1 MTDLFDPGA
10 PPVVEALDGGTID
23 CDILIIGSGMGGGTL
38 AHATRD
44 SGARVLGVE
53 RGDFLPRED
62 ANWSPVE
69 VFQRRRYKNA
79 EKWYDA
85 ATGSPLQP
93 GHGRIVGAHVRA
105 AQRTGLDLPG
115 GGVWRC
121 GDRQLAVAK
130 LPAEAGAQQG
140 RVPARLRRGHSPHS
154 GALRP
159 PRRRAVPAGPDHHPP
174 PEGPEH
180 RRGADVT

>member
-44 SGARVLGVE
+44 SGARVLVVE

-85 ATGSPLQP
+85 ATGKAFGPGVHYYVGGNTKVYGACLPRFRAQDFEETKLHEGVSPAWP
-93 GHGRIVGAHVRA
+93 VSCSSPA
-105 AQRTGLDLPG
+105 ARK
-115 GGVWRC
+115 
-121 GDRQLAVAK
+121 RQTCTSI
-130 LPAEAGAQQG
+130 
-140 RVPARLRRGHSPHS
+140 VPALPPCCWQRRCASPI
-154 GALRP
+154 
-159 PRRRAVPAGPDHHPP
+159 
-174 PEGPEH
+174 
-180 RRGADVT
+180 